1 MGLFKK
7 KELREIREDDS
18 TLTKLWLN
26 PRTHAL
32 IVLGGYLIFFIIII
46 IIAKTSQKPENS
58 NTVSGSTLNESF
70 AKLDNYSFNYII
82 KGNSNYLFNGTKEN
96 NSITGSLSYN
106 GKVLNIVIENNVCKV
121 RELDERTNEYIDSDE
136 LCPEGLNYNFFDPS
150 NIYKVINSLNGTK
163 SYDNKQLS
171 FKIKEDTE
179 IKIIKDKEEI
189 DKILIKSNLT
199 EYELEYNEVD
209 IQSNEQI
216 ENNI

>member
-58 NTVSGSTLNESF
+58 NTVSGSSLNESF

-96 NSITGSLSYN
+96 DSITGSLSYN